1 MAKRSSKA
9 ATFDRS
15 LKEYWDGDADDPF
28 VIARF
33 NWEEGE
39 GSREPISPRFIA
51 KRRPAAKEGSI
62 DTAERV
68 EVLLPDDAPD
78 LLIDPDLL
86 VSTFEASYPK
96 GETLA
101 FAQVTMQFADAPN
114 LHSSFE
120 KARAWCRQEF
130 CDERQLPV
138 LLVLHVPFRL
148 GSANPPH
155 VHAMVLSRQLTRL
168 GWGKVD
174 RLLASDPHRPEC
186 ATSWFDLRTSGP
198 T

>member
-1 MAKRSSKA
+1 MAKRSLKA
-9 ATFDRS
+9 ASFDRS
-15 LKEYWDGDADDPF
+15 IKEYWDGDADDPF

-39 GSREPISPRFIA
+39 GSREPIAPRFIA

-68 EVLLPDDAPD
+68 EVLLPNDAPD

-86 VSTFEASYPK
+86 VSTFEASYPN

-101 FAQVTMQFADAPN
+101 FTQVTMQFADAPS

-130 CDERQLPV
+130 CVDRQLPV
-138 LLVLHVPFRL
+138 MLVLHAPFRL
-148 GSANPPH
+148 GSANHPH
-155 VHAMVLSRQLTRL
+155 VHVMVLSRQLTRL
-168 GWGKVD
+168 GWGKIDPTLGSD
-174 RLLASDPHRPEC
+174 RNRQTAK
-186 ATSWFDLRTSGP
+186 TSWFEWGHSVP
-198 T
+198 A